1 METENEE
8 SLSGE
13 ELYRRF
19 RAGDEIAFEKIV
31 GLYRESLT
39 RYILRFISDVHD
51 AEELLI
57 DAFAELAVDKK
68 YKGQSSLKTYLF
80 SIGRNITLKHVRKY
94 KLFDTVPVDDIAYEA
109 EDQNNPVDVNI
120 LIEEEKKQVDSA
132 MRSLKQEYREVLH
145 LIYFEDMSYA
155 DAGQTMQKSV
165 KQITALA
172 HRAKKSLRS
181 LLENE
186 GAGNGTGFARHDI
199 SGE

>member
-1 METENEE
+1 MDNEYGCE
-8 SLSGE
+8 VSGE

-19 RAGDEIAFEKIV
+19 RSGDEIAFEKIV

-39 RYILRFISDVHD
+39 RYILRFIDNARD
-51 AEELLI
+51 AEELMI

-80 SIGRNITLKHVRKY
+80 SIGRNIALKHIRKY
-94 KLFDTVPVDDIAYEA
+94 KLIDIVPIYDIAEEA
-109 EDQNNPVDVNI
+109 EEHHNLIDTNM

-132 MRSLKQEYREVLH
+132 IQSLKQEYREVLR

-155 DAGQTMQKSV
+155 AAGQTMRKSV
-165 KQITALA
+165 KQVTALA

-181 LLENE
+181 LLESA
-186 GAGNGTGFARHDI
+186 GARI
-199 SGE
+199 